1 MRGAERPTV
10 RRAVARPWRDRR
22 ARPPPARRHR
32 RGPLVPQCGPRP
44 VPVAAENG
52 RPVIDKAHGPAR
64 AADPPLAAAGRI
76 RVLDAQVANQIAA
89 GEVIERPASV
99 VKELVENCLDAHAT
113 RVEVHVERG
122 GEALIRVVDDGWG
135 IARDDLR
142 TAFLPHATSKLREV
156 GDLESIATLGF
167 RGEALASIG
176 AISRA
181 SILSRVRGEDSGFL
195 VENRGGEIAGPR
207 AAGAAEGTEVCVRDL
222 FFNTPARAKF
232 LRTVRTEI
240 GHIEDL
246 VREFALAFP
255 EVAFL
260 LTHDGSELLRTT
272 GGESRLD
279 RLRRLFGRETAD
291 RLLPVSGDL
300 ACGRFEGFL
309 SPPDLSRPHAR
320 DLHFFLNGRTI
331 RDKILHRI
339 VRDAYRDALHPG
351 RYPVLF
357 LFLDVDPAEV
367 DVNVHPTKAEV
378 RWRDPRLLHSGV
390 SPVLS
395 RALRAGDRSLT
406 LAAGAPDEAQERR
419 EAVRGAVHDFLSRQE
434 RLSSGSPPPFG
445 APGCVGGA
453 PREEVAPGATAA
465 FSVFQVHDSYLV
477 CEVEDGIAIIDQHAL
492 HERVW
497 YDRILARLMEG
508 GVEAQRLL
516 VPEQVELASEEIGLL
531 EEHRDLLRRCGLEWS
546 PFGGGSVALETI
558 PAVIP
563 RGKAVDL
570 LRDLLDLLRG
580 RGGDARALEPR
591 LLFHDVADTM
601 ACKAA
606 IRFGDR
612 LSREEAA
619 ALVQQSGALDR
630 AFVCPHGRPTVL
642 RLTLP
647 ELARRFGRSAPKGT
661 VQAPGAT

>member
-1 MRGAERPTV
+1 
-10 RRAVARPWRDRR
+10 
-22 ARPPPARRHR
+22 
-32 RGPLVPQCGPRP
+32 
-44 VPVAAENG
+44 
-52 RPVIDKAHGPAR
+52 VIDKVHDPAR
-64 AADPPLAAAGRI
+64 AADPRSAPGRGRI

-89 GEVIERPASV
+89 GEVVERPASV
-99 VKELVENCLDAHAT
+99 VKELVENSLDAHAT
-113 RVEVHVERG
+113 RIEVHVERG
-122 GEALIRVVDDGWG
+122 GESLIRVVDDGWG
-135 IARDDLR
+135 IAREDLPA
-142 TAFLPHATSKLREV
+142 AFLPHATSKLSEV
-156 GDLESIATLGF
+156 ADLASIATLGF

-176 AISRA
+176 AISHA
-181 SILSRVRGEDSGFL
+181 SILSRPRGAESGWL
-195 VENRGGEIAGPR
+195 IENRGGEIAGPR
-207 AAGAAEGTEVCVRDL
+207 AAGAAEGTDISVRDL

-246 VREFALAFP
+246 VREFAIAFP

-260 LTHDGSELLRTT
+260 LRHDGSDLLRT
-272 GGESRLD
+272 GVGETRLE

-291 RLLPVSGDL
+291 RLLHVSGDL

-339 VRDAYRDALHPG
+339 VRDAYRDALHHG

-357 LFLDVDPAEV
+357 LFLEVDPAEV

-378 RWRDPRLLHSGV
+378 RWRDARLLHSGV
-390 SPVLS
+390 APALAQ
-395 RALRAGDRSLT
+395 ALRAGDRSLP
-406 LAAGAPDEAQERR
+406 LAPDAVDDAQQRR
-419 EAVRGAVHDFLSRQE
+419 EAVRGAVNDFLSRQE
-434 RLSSGSPPPFG
+434 RLSSGSPPCFGLPAMGGGPGGRPPG
-445 APGCVGGA
+445 APISIV
-453 PREEVAPGATAA
+453 
-465 FSVFQVHDSYLV
+465 QLHDSYLV
-477 CEVEDGIAIIDQHAL
+477 CEVEDGIAIVDQHAL

-497 YDRILARLMEG
+497 YDRILARLMKG

-516 VPEQVELASEEIGLL
+516 VPEQVELSGEEIGLL
-531 EEHRDLLRRCGLEWS
+531 DEHRDLLRRCGLEWS

-558 PAVIP
+558 PAVVP
-563 RGKAVDL
+563 RAKAVEL
-570 LRDLLDLLRG
+570 LRDLLDLLGG
-580 RGGDARALEPR
+580 RGGEARALEPR

-612 LSREEAA
+612 LSREEAT
-619 ALVQQSGALDR
+619 ALLEESGALDR

-647 ELARRFGRSAPKGT
+647 ELARRFGRSSAAPAPK
-661 VQAPGAT
+661 PH